1 MQEKGK
7 EAITKWFAKC
17 LIPLS
22 VTDHPATKEVF
33 QVFQPGFRV
42 PSRRTLTR
50 DIKAMG
56 EETREDIKRM
66 LKDVPHVAT
75 TADSWT
81 AHNRAF
87 IGMTVHWIDPSDLSR
102 KMATLAVK
110 EIKVRQFFYVI
121 KV

>member
-66 LKDVPHVAT
+66 LKDVPH
-75 TADSWT
+75 
-81 AHNRAF
+81 R
-87 IGMTVHWIDPSDLSR
+87 SR
-102 KMATLAVK
+102 IHYHGFDDEDKQVK
-110 EIKVRQFFYVI
+110 F
-121 KV
+121 